1 MSELEGKAITLF
13 ESGLSLSEALE
24 CDDID
29 VVAMHRPTECVAMA

>member
-1 MSELEGKAITLF
+1 MTLF

-29 VVAMHRPTECVAMA
+29 VEVCCGDQDGNGDR